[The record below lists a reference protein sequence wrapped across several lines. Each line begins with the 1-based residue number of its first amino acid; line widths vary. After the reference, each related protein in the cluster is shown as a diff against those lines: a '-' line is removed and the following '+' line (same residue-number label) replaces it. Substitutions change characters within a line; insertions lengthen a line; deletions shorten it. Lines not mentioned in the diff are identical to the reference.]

1 MAAAA
6 AHRKPA
12 EPDVFVLWPEHVEA
26 FRVFQAVQT
35 QFRWSDNRPT
45 GLDWQSV
52 RAHPACRAVRRED
65 RERVLADVAE
75 IEPAWLAER
84 NRRITQALNE
94 ARQQR

>member
-1 MAAAA
+1 MASQQ
-6 AHRKPA
+6 RPA
-12 EPDVFVLWPEHVEA
+12 EPEVFHLWPEHVAA
-26 FRVFQAVQT
+26 FRLWQAVQT
-35 QFRWSDNRPT
+35 QFRWAAERPT
-45 GLDWQSV
+45 GLDWQGV
-52 RAHPACRAVRRED
+52 RAHPACWALPAED